1 MGYVGTLTYSRSRW
15 LNMKDNYDFSCAWS
29 YFVGV
34 DKEQDE
40 EDEFGQED
48 DQQNNEK
55 LKKIIRKRRLS
66 MSRNMKDT

>member
-1 MGYVGTLTYSRSRW
+1 
-15 LNMKDNYDFSCAWS
+15 MKDNYDFSCAWS
-29 YFVGV
+29 YLVGV

-40 EDEFGQED
+40 EDKFGQED
-48 DQQNNEK
+48 DQQNDEK

>member
-1 MGYVGTLTYSRSRW
+1 
-15 LNMKDNYDFSCAWS
+15 MKDNYDFSCAWS
-29 YFVGV
+29 YLVSV

-48 DQQNNEK
+48 DQQNDEK